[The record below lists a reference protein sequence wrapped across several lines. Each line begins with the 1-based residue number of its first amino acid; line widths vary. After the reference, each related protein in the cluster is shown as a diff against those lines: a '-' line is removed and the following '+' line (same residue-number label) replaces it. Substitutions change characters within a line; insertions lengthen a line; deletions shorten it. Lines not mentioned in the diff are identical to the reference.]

1 MKIFLKKKDE
11 NEVVVE
17 AENASSE
24 SEGKITFQIKSGSAM
39 NTFTLTI
46 NEARE
51 LRDRISNFLEKN
63 DQKTVELLNQTITS
77 YTSEI
82 PSSAFSIFD
91 TETKTEKKK
100 EPRIEFYY

>member
-1 MKIFLKKKDE
+1 MKIFLKKRDE
-11 NEVVVE
+11 KEIIVE

-24 SEGKITFQIKSGSAM
+24 SEGKITFQIKSSSTM

-51 LRDRISNFLEKN
+51 LRDQISNFLERN
-63 DQKTVELLNQTITS
+63 DQKIIELLNQTIAS

-100 EPRIEFYY
+100 EPKIEFYY